1 MDKIKNFFR
10 DVKIETKKVVF
21 PAKDELIGSTR
32 VVIISVLIISF
43 FLGIVDFG
51 LSKIIES
58 ILRY

>member
-10 DVKIETKKVVF
+10 DVKLETRKVVF
-21 PAKDELIGSTR
+21 PQKDELIGSTK
-32 VVIISVLIISF
+32 VVIISILIISF
-43 FLGIVDFG
+43 FLGFVDVG